1 MQSISIRLFP
11 HAELTRKAK
20 NTWKLTY
27 LFLFL
32 LSYPALRQFVQAQAI
47 AGGQIQGTVTDAN
60 GSVVSGATVEAL
72 QTESGLRRAVTS
84 GADGGYNL
92 PSLPVGPYTLK
103 VTATGFS
110 TYDQSGIVIQVG
122 NELRVDVK
130 LQVGGVSQTVQVSAA
145 ASMVQTEDQSIS
157 QVVDRQRTVDLPLN
171 GRQATQLILLTP
183 GTANAPATDLASSKN
198 YPSAVTLS
206 VAGAQATNI
215 NYLMDGADNNDAFT
229 NVNLPFPFPDAIQE
243 FSVQTSGLS
252 PQYGVH
258 PGAVVNI
265 VTRAGGNSFHGTLFE
280 FFRNGDM
287 NARNHFST
295 KQDTLKRNQFGGV
308 LGGPIRKDKL
318 FFFGGYQGTRT
329 RQETNAYTSYV
340 PTADML
346 TGNFAAY
353 ASAACQSGGVAKQL
367 MNPATGM
374 PYPNNQVPVSQ
385 LNPSALAIFQYIPLA
400 TNPCGK
406 LVYGLPLPQNEDQ
419 YIARLDWTAT
429 TKQTVFGRYYLTH
442 YTQPGIFDNNLLN
455 TQNPSLDDR
464 VQSFTLGH
472 TYTLTS
478 SLVSSFHLGYTR
490 NIVSRNVAAD
500 SINPNTLGIQSYA
513 PIKNYLYM
521 NISNAF
527 TVACGTCEHLL
538 NSTNGYNVLEDMFW
552 TKGKHHF
559 SFGVDYLRNTLE
571 SDGVNNANGQFNFT
585 GQYTKD
591 GLVDFMIGEIQSLY
605 QGNNSGVDF
614 RKNYAGLYFQ
624 DSFQF
629 SPRLIVNAGL
639 RWATGLPAIETTGR
653 GASFSLADYESGT
666 RSIVYPTAPAGVL
679 FYGDP
684 GIPHGYYHGKWNR
697 LEPRFGI
704 VFDPRGQGRE
714 SIRASYS
721 LGFQEPP
728 LYYNSRYASM
738 APWGD
743 SITLTP
749 PPGNLTTPYAGY
761 PGGNPYPKPF
771 PPTASNAY
779 FPTSGTYFVLPTNL
793 QQAYSQNWN
802 LSVQKQFLKDWALTA
817 TYLGT
822 RVLHGSY
829 GNEQNPAVYYPG
841 KSTGVA
847 GSCGTLATV
856 PAAGTNCSTTGNTN
870 ARRVL
875 TGINVAQG
883 AYFTQV
889 TQAYTGLGSS
899 FNGLLVTVQHRFSDY
914 FTLLANYTYSHCLS
928 GPPENGDNAG
938 DQFQNPAQPN
948 LDYSNCASD
957 LRQNFVT
964 SAIIRSSAGGTYG
977 RQLLLSGWQ
986 LAPIITATTG
996 VPFTVLTGTDASLTG
1011 VGNDRPNL
1019 VGNPRA
1025 QNTKI
1030 TTWLNRASFAANTAG
1045 TYGTTRPYEFYGPH
1059 YTDVDTALSKFI
1071 PLHEDLQLEARAECF
1086 NCFNHTNYAN
1096 PGGAINSNGT
1106 GVTNPGTSLS
1116 GSTFGTITAA
1126 DPPRILQLSL
1136 KLNF

>member
-1 MQSISIRLFP
+1 MRSFCISAFSRTGF
-11 HAELTRKAK
+11 TRQTKK
-20 NTWKLTY
+20 TWKLAY

-32 LSYPALRQFVQAQAI
+32 LLLPGNQLLHGQAI
-47 AGGQIQGTVTDAN
+47 GGGQIQGTVTDET
-60 GSVVSGATVEAL
+60 GSAVSGATVEAV
-72 QTESGLRRAVTS
+72 QTESGLHRIVTS
-84 GADGGYNL
+84 GDDGGYNL
-92 PSLPVGPYTLK
+92 PSLPVGPYTFK

-110 TYDQSGIVIQVG
+110 IYNQSGIVIQVG
-122 NELRVDVK
+122 NQLRVDVK
-130 LQVGGVSQTVQVSAA
+130 LQVGGVSQTVQVQSA
-145 ASMVQTEDQSIS
+145 ASMVQTEDQSIT

-215 NYLMDGADNNDAFT
+215 NYLMDASDNNDAFT

-280 FFRNGDM
+280 FFRNGDL
-287 NARNHFST
+287 NARNHFSL
-295 KQDTLKRNQFGGV
+295 KQDSLKRNQYGGV

-329 RQETNAYTSYV
+329 RQQTNAFTSFV
-340 PTADML
+340 PTAAMFNGD
-346 TGNFAAY
+346 FSAY
-353 ASAACQSGGVAKQL
+353 ASANCQSGKVAKQL
-367 MNPATGM
+367 IDPATLL
-374 PYPNNQVPVSQ
+374 PYPQNQIPTSQ
-385 LNPSALAIFQYIPLA
+385 FNASALGLFKYIPTTGA
-400 TNPCGK
+400 NSCGK
-406 LVYGLPLPQNEDQ
+406 LVYGLSLPQNEDQ
-419 YIARLDWTAT
+419 YIGRIDWTAT

-442 YTQPGIFDNNLLN
+442 FKQPGSFNNNLLN
-455 TQNPSLDDR
+455 TQNQVLDDR

-478 SLVSSFHLGYTR
+478 SLVSSFHLGWTR
-490 NIVSRNVAAD
+490 NIVSRNIAPDV
-500 SINPNTLGIQSYA
+500 INPNTLGIQVYA

-521 NISNAF
+521 NVSNAF
-527 TVACGTCEHLL
+527 TVACGTCEGLL

-552 TKGKHHF
+552 TKGMHHF
-559 SFGVDYLRNTLE
+559 SFGGNYLRNMLV
-571 SDGVNNANGQFNFT
+571 SNGVNNANGQFNFN
-585 GQYTKD
+585 GQYSKD
-591 GLVDFMIGEIQSLY
+591 GLVDFMLGRIQSLY
-605 QGNNSGVDF
+605 QGNNSGVDV
-614 RKNYAGLYFQ
+614 RKNYGALYFQ
-624 DSFQF
+624 DSIQF
-629 SPRLIVNAGL
+629 SPRLTVNAGL
-639 RWATGLPAIETTGR
+639 RWATGLPGIETTGR
-653 GASFSLADYESGT
+653 GASFSQAGFTAGT
-666 RSIVYPTAPAGVL
+666 KSVVYPTAPPGVF

-704 VFDPRGQGRE
+704 VFDPRGEGKE

-728 LYYNSRYASM
+728 LYYNSRYAAM
-738 APWGD
+738 PPWGD
-743 SITLTP
+743 SVTLTP

-771 PPTASNAY
+771 PPTATNAF
-779 FPTSGTYFVLPTNL
+779 FPTSGTFFVLPVNL

-802 LSVQKQFLKDWALTA
+802 LSVQKQFLTDWAFTG

-822 RVLHGSY
+822 RVLHNSY

-841 KSTGVA
+841 VSTGAA
-847 GSCGTLATV
+847 GSCGTLSPV
-856 PAAGTNCSTTGNTN
+856 PATGACSTTQNTN

-875 TGINVAQG
+875 SGINAAQG

-889 TQAYTGLGSS
+889 TQAYTGMGSN
-899 FNGLLVTVQHRFSDY
+899 FNGLLLTVQHRFSKY
-914 FTLLANYTYSHCLS
+914 FTLLSNYTYSHCLS
-928 GPPENGDNAG
+928 GPAENGDNAG
-938 DQFQNPAQPN
+938 DQFQDPAHPN
-948 LDYSNCASD
+948 RDYSNCGSD
-957 LRQNFVT
+957 LRHNFVT
-964 SAIIRSSAGGTYG
+964 SAIIRSSTNGTYT

-996 VPFTVLTGTDASLTG
+996 VPFTVTTGTDASLTA
-1011 VGNDRPNL
+1011 VGQDRPNL
-1019 VGNPRA
+1019 IGKARA
-1025 QNTKI
+1025 QNTPI
-1030 TTWLNRASFAANTAG
+1030 TTWLARSSFAANTAG
-1045 TYGTTRPYEFYGPH
+1045 TYGQTRPYEFYGPH
-1059 YTDVDTALSKFI
+1059 YTNVDTALSKFI
-1071 PLHEDLQLEARAECF
+1071 PLHEALQLEARAECF

-1096 PGGAINSNGT
+1096 PGGAINGSGT
-1106 GVTNPGTSLS
+1106 GVTNPGTALS
-1116 GSTFGTITAA
+1116 AGTFGTITASN
-1126 DPPRILQLSL
+1126 PPRILQLSL
-1136 KLNF
+1136 KMDF

>member
-1 MQSISIRLFP
+1 MQSFANFLRDGKIRARSKAVFLFI
-11 HAELTRKAK
+11 
-20 NTWKLTY
+20 
-27 LFLFL
+27 LFLSL
-32 LSYPALRQFVQAQAI
+32 ASGTLHAQAI
-47 AGGQIQGTVTDAN
+47 GGGQIQGVVTDET
-60 GSVVSGATVEAL
+60 GSAVSGATIVAV
-72 QTESGLRRAVTS
+72 QTESGLQRTVTS
-84 GADGGYNL
+84 SADGGYSL

-130 LQVGGVSQTVQVSAA
+130 LQVGGVAQTVQVTAA

-215 NYLMDGADNNDAFT
+215 NYLMDASDNNDAFT

-252 PQYGVH
+252 AQYGVH

-329 RQETNAYTSYV
+329 RQQTNAYTSYV
-340 PTADML
+340 PTTAML
-346 TGNFAAY
+346 NGDFSAY
-353 ASAACQSGGVAKQL
+353 AGASCQSGGVMKQL
-367 MNPATGM
+367 INPATGTG
-374 PYPNNQVPVSQ
+374 YPNNQVPVSQ
-385 LNPSALAIFQYIPLA
+385 LNSSALALFKYIPLA

-419 YIARLDWTAT
+419 YIGRIDWTASA
-429 TKQTVFGRYYLTH
+429 KQTVFGRYYLTH
-442 YTQPGIFDNNLLN
+442 FTQPGTFANNLLN
-455 TQNPSLDDR
+455 TQNPALDDR

-472 TYTLTS
+472 TFTLTS
-478 SLVSSFHLGYTR
+478 NLVSSLHVGWTR
-490 NIVSRNVAAD
+490 NIVIRNIAPDV
-500 SINPNTLGIQSYA
+500 INPNTLGIQSYA

-521 NISNAF
+521 NVSNAF
-527 TVACGTCEHLL
+527 TVACGTCESLL

-552 TKGKHHF
+552 TRGKHHF
-559 SFGVDYLRNTLE
+559 SFGLNYLHNTLV

-624 DSFQF
+624 DSIQF
-629 SPRLIVNAGL
+629 SPRFTLNAGI
-639 RWATGLPAIETTGR
+639 RWATGLPATETTGR
-653 GASFSLADYESGT
+653 GAQFSLPGFTAGT
-666 RSIVYPTAPAGVL
+666 KSIVYPTAPAGVF

-684 GIPHGYYHGKWNR
+684 GVPHGYYHGKWNR
-697 LEPRFGI
+697 IEPRFGL
-704 VFDPRGQGRE
+704 VFDPRGEGKE

-728 LYYNSRYASM
+728 LYYNSRYAAM
-738 APWGD
+738 PPWGD
-743 SITLTP
+743 SVTLTP

-779 FPTSGTYFVLPTNL
+779 FPTSGTYFVLPPNL

-802 LSVQKQFLKDWALTA
+802 LSFQKQFLRDWALTA

-822 RVLHGSY
+822 RVEHNSY

-847 GSCGTLATV
+847 GSCGTGACGRNQLLNHRKHQCPSRPERHQSSPGGLFHRSHRGLYRDGIKLQRAIGHR
-856 PAAGTNCSTTGNTN
+856 AAS
-870 ARRVL
+870 L
-875 TGINVAQG
+875 FPILHVAQQLHLF
-883 AYFTQV
+883 ALPF
-889 TQAYTGLGSS
+889 
-899 FNGLLVTVQHRFSDY
+899 
-914 FTLLANYTYSHCLS
+914 
-928 GPPENGDNAG
+928 
-938 DQFQNPAQPN
+938 
-948 LDYSNCASD
+948 
-957 LRQNFVT
+957 
-964 SAIIRSSAGGTYG
+964 RSSRKR
-977 RQLLLSGWQ
+977 RQRRR
-986 LAPIITATTG
+986 PI
-996 VPFTVLTGTDASLTG
+996 
-1011 VGNDRPNL
+1011 
-1019 VGNPRA
+1019 
-1025 QNTKI
+1025 
-1030 TTWLNRASFAANTAG
+1030 
-1045 TYGTTRPYEFYGPH
+1045 
-1059 YTDVDTALSKFI
+1059 
-1071 PLHEDLQLEARAECF
+1071 
-1086 NCFNHTNYAN
+1086 
-1096 PGGAINSNGT
+1096 
-1106 GVTNPGTSLS
+1106 S
-1116 GSTFGTITAA
+1116 GSRS
-1126 DPPRILQLSL
+1126 PQPRLQQLRL
-1136 KLNF
+1136 

>member
-1 MQSISIRLFP
+1 MQSFANFVRDGKIRAQWKAVFLFS
-11 HAELTRKAK
+11 
-20 NTWKLTY
+20 
-27 LFLFL
+27 LFLSL
-32 LSYPALRQFVQAQAI
+32 ASGTLHAQAI
-47 AGGQIQGTVTDAN
+47 GGGQIQGTVTDET
-60 GSVVSGATVEAL
+60 GSAVSGATVEAV
-72 QTESGLRRAVTS
+72 QTESGLHRIVTS

-92 PSLPVGPYTLK
+92 PSLPVGPYTIK

-110 TYDQSGIVIQVG
+110 PYDQSGIVIQVG

-130 LQVGGVSQTVQVSAA
+130 LQVGGVSQTVQVQAA

-215 NYLMDGADNNDAFT
+215 NYLMDAADNNDAFT

-252 PQYGVH
+252 PQYGIH

-265 VTRAGGNSFHGTLFE
+265 VTRAGSNSFHGTLFE

-295 KQDTLKRNQFGGV
+295 KQDTLKRNQYGGV

-329 RQETNAYTSYV
+329 RQETNAFTSFV
-340 PTADML
+340 PTAAMFNGDFSSY
-346 TGNFAAY
+346 TT
-353 ASAACQSGGVAKQL
+353 KQL
-367 MNPATGM
+367 KDPTTGA
-374 PYPNNQVPVSQ
+374 PYPLNQIPTSQ
-385 LNPSALAIFQYIPLA
+385 FNPSALALFKYIPLA
-400 TNPCGK
+400 TNPSGK

-419 YIARLDWTAT
+419 YIARIDWTAT
-429 TKQTVFGRYYLTH
+429 AKQTVFGRYYLTH
-442 YTQPGIFDNNLLN
+442 FTQPGIFANNLLN
-455 TQNPSLDDR
+455 TQNQVLDDR

-478 SLVSSFHLGYTR
+478 SLVSSFHLGWTR
-490 NIVSRNVAAD
+490 NIVIRNIAPDV
-500 SINPNTLGIQSYA
+500 INPNTLGIQTYA

-527 TVACGTCEHLL
+527 TVACGTCEGLL

-552 TKGKHHF
+552 TKGMHHF
-559 SFGVDYLRNTLE
+559 SFGGNYLRNTLV

-585 GQYTKD
+585 GQYTGD
-591 GLVDFMIGEIQSLY
+591 GLVDFMLGRIQSLY

-614 RKNYAGLYFQ
+614 RKNYGALYFE
-624 DSFQF
+624 DSIQF
-629 SPRLIVNAGL
+629 SPRLTVNAGL

-653 GASFSLADYESGT
+653 GAQFSLAGFTAGT
-666 RSIVYPTAPAGVL
+666 RSVVYPTAPPGVY

-684 GIPHGYYHGKWNR
+684 GVPHGYYHGKWNR

-704 VFDPRGQGRE
+704 VFDPRGQGKE

-738 APWGD
+738 PPWGD
-743 SITLTP
+743 SVTLTP

-771 PPTASNAY
+771 PPTATNAF
-779 FPTSGTYFVLPTNL
+779 FPTSGTFFVLPPNL

-802 LSVQKQFLKDWALTA
+802 LSVQKQFLNDWALTA

-822 RVLHGSY
+822 RVLHNSY

-841 KSTGVA
+841 TSTGA
-847 GSCGTLATV
+847 PGSCGTLSPV
-856 PAAGTNCSTTGNTN
+856 PAANTACSTTTNTN

-875 TGINVAQG
+875 SGINAAQG

-889 TQAYTGLGSS
+889 TQAYTGMGSN
-899 FNGLLVTVQHRFSDY
+899 FNGLLVTVQHRFSQY
-914 FTLLANYTYSHCLS
+914 FTLLSNYTYAHCLS
-928 GPPENGDNAG
+928 GPAENGDNAG
-938 DQFQNPAQPN
+938 DQFQDPAHPN
-948 LDYSNCASD
+948 ADYSNCGSD

-964 SAIIRSSAGGTYG
+964 SAIIRSSANGTYT

-986 LAPIITATTG
+986 LAPIVTATTG
-996 VPFTVLTGTDASLTG
+996 VPFTTTAGTDVSLTG
-1011 VGNDRPNL
+1011 VGQDRATL

-1025 QNTKI
+1025 QHAPI
-1030 TTWLNRASFAANTAG
+1030 TTWLNKASFTTKSG
-1045 TYGTTRPYEFYGPH
+1045 TFGSTRPFEFYGPH
-1059 YTDVDTALSKFI
+1059 YTNVDTALSKFI
-1071 PLHEDLQLEARAECF
+1071 PLHEALQLEARAECF

-1096 PGGAINSNGT
+1096 PGGAINSAGT
-1106 GVTNPGTSLS
+1106 GVTNPGTALS
-1116 GSTFGTITAA
+1116 SSSTFGIILAA
-1126 DPPRILQLSL
+1126 NPPRILQLSL
-1136 KLNF
+1136 KMDF

>member
-1 MQSISIRLFP
+1 MQSFANLLRDGKIR
-11 HAELTRKAK
+11 AQSKA
-20 NTWKLTY
+20 
-27 LFLFL
+27 LFLFIL
-32 LSYPALRQFVQAQAI
+32 FLSLGSGTLHSQAI
-47 AGGQIQGTVTDAN
+47 GGGQIQGIVTDET
-60 GSVVSGATVEAL
+60 GSAVSGATIVAV
-72 QTESGLRRAVTS
+72 QTESGLQRTVNS
-84 GADGGYNL
+84 GADGGYSL

-103 VTATGFS
+103 VTAAGFS

-130 LQVGGVSQTVQVSAA
+130 LQVGGVAQTVQVTAA

-157 QVVDRQRTVDLPLN
+157 QVIDRQRTVDLPLN

-183 GTANAPATDLASSKN
+183 GTAIAPATDLASSKN
-198 YPSAVTLS
+198 YPSAVTYS

-215 NYLMDGADNNDAFT
+215 NYLMDASDNNDAFT

-252 PQYGVH
+252 AQYGIH
-258 PGAVVNI
+258 PGAVVNA

-280 FFRNGDM
+280 FLRNGDM
-287 NARNHFST
+287 NAKNHFST

-308 LGGPIRKDKL
+308 IGGPIRKDKL

-329 RQETNAYTSYV
+329 RQQTNAVTSFV
-340 PTADML
+340 PTAAML
-346 TGNFAAY
+346 NGDFSAY
-353 ASAACQSGGVAKQL
+353 AGAGCQSGGVMKQL
-367 MNPATGM
+367 INPATGTG
-374 PYPNNQVPVSQ
+374 YPNNQVPVSQ
-385 LNPSALAIFQYIPLA
+385 LNASALALFKYIPLA
-400 TNPCGK
+400 SNPCGK

-419 YIARLDWTAT
+419 YIGRIDWTAT
-429 TKQTVFGRYYLTH
+429 AKQTVFGRYYLTH
-442 YTQPGIFDNNLLN
+442 FTQPPIFDGNLLN
-455 TQNPSLDDR
+455 TQNPGLDDR

-478 SLVSSFHLGYTR
+478 SLVSSTHLGWTR
-490 NIVSRNVAAD
+490 NIVSRNIANDV
-500 SINPNTLGIQSYA
+500 INPNTLGIQSYA
-513 PIKNYLYM
+513 PINNYLYM

-552 TKGKHHF
+552 TKGMHHF
-559 SFGVDYLRNTLE
+559 SYGLNYLHNQLV

-591 GLVDFMIGEIQSLY
+591 GLVDFMIGRIQSLY

-624 DSFQF
+624 DSIQF
-629 SPRLIVNAGL
+629 SPRFTLNAGL
-639 RWATGLPAIETTGR
+639 RWATGLPATETTGR
-653 GASFSLADYESGT
+653 GAQFSLPGFTAGT
-666 RSIVYPTAPAGVL
+666 KSTVYPTAPAGVY

-684 GIPHGYYHGKWNR
+684 GVPHGYYHGKWNR
-697 LEPRFGI
+697 IEPRFGL
-704 VFDPRGQGRE
+704 VFDPRGEGKE

-728 LYYNSRYASM
+728 LYYNSRYAAM
-738 APWGD
+738 PPWGD
-743 SITLTP
+743 SVTLTP

-771 PPTASNAY
+771 PPTAANAF
-779 FPTSGTYFVLPTNL
+779 FPTSGTYFVLPPNL

-802 LSVQKQFLKDWALTA
+802 LSVQKQFLNDWALTA

-822 RVLHGSY
+822 RVLHNSY

-841 KSTGVA
+841 KSTGVV
-847 GSCGTLATV
+847 GSCGTLSVV
-856 PAAGTNCSTTGNTN
+856 PAAGVACSSTANTN

-875 TGINVAQG
+875 TGINPTQG
-883 AYFTQV
+883 AYFTEV
-889 TQAYTGLGSS
+889 TEAYTGMGSN
-899 FNGLLVTVQHRFSDY
+899 FNGLLVTVQHRFSNY
-914 FTLLANYTYSHCLS
+914 FTLLTNYTYSHCLS

-938 DQFQNPAQPN
+938 DQFQDPN
-948 LDYSNCASD
+948 HPQRDYSNCGSD
-957 LRQNFVT
+957 LRHNLVT
-964 SAIIRSSAGGTYG
+964 SAIIRSSAGGSYG

-986 LAPIITATTG
+986 LAPIVTATTG
-996 VPFTVLTGTDASLTG
+996 VPFTVTTGTDASLTG

-1019 VGNPRA
+1019 IASPRA

-1030 TTWLNRASFAANTAG
+1030 TTWLNRASFAANTPG
-1045 TYGTTRPYEFYGPH
+1045 TYGQTRPYEFYGPH

-1071 PLHEDLQLEARAECF
+1071 PLHEALQLEARAECF

-1096 PGGAINSNGT
+1096 PGGAINGNGT
-1106 GVTNPGTSLS
+1106 GVTDPGTALS
-1116 GSTFGTITAA
+1116 ASTFGTITAA
-1126 DPPRILQLSL
+1126 NPPRILQLSL
-1136 KLNF
+1136 KINF